1 MLISSILQPFTQNP
15 NKIPTAAGS
24 DPRGSSLRPWS
35 GSLRTQLWATFWG
48 QWPGRKVVSQPPHL
62 EVIKHDTCAEHII
75 LQGHQ
80 VWQAG
85 VNNHPGP
92 LPVDV
97 HTIMLHERLPV
108 IPLLSPVLSQ
118 RVYLQS
124 TRDDRLP
131 VWGRDWGPL
140 SPIASMFY
148 LLPHDPRCHYL
159 EPHRGPCTF
168 LSVSASCVLS
178 VL

>member
-1 MLISSILQPFTQNP
+1 
-15 NKIPTAAGS
+15 
-24 DPRGSSLRPWS
+24 
-35 GSLRTQLWATFWG
+35 
-48 QWPGRKVVSQPPHL
+48 
-62 EVIKHDTCAEHII
+62 
-75 LQGHQ
+75 

-131 VWGRDWGPL
+131 VWGRD
-140 SPIASMFY
+140 
-148 LLPHDPRCHYL
+148 
-159 EPHRGPCTF
+159 
-168 LSVSASCVLS
+168 
-178 VL
+178 